1 MEYSINLTLAF
12 LYGIIF
18 KIYDD
23 IIDNKLRVNSF
34 YTDLL
39 KYFVITLFSIL
50 FYNDIIFSILWFSMA
65 VASFLMDK
73 YYTNKLVDSKD
84 TLEQKDFTCM
94 NEDTW
99 FYSLILSGGF
109 IIYHCVIFFINQYQ
123 TQTQIQNEFS
133 LFSYKNITLF
143 VNVLINITIV
153 ISDIYF
159 TPEHSSDKKLYA
171 RIIVLILLSTFVYY
185 MSYFSD
191 YIYEGNY
198 GIMLMNIGFLIG
210 SVCFL
215 SLNKFNAFDSLKNKE
230 VKCD

>member
-1 MEYSINLTLAF
+1 
-12 LYGIIF
+12 
-18 KIYDD
+18 
-23 IIDNKLRVNSF
+23 
-34 YTDLL
+34 
-39 KYFVITLFSIL
+39 
-50 FYNDIIFSILWFSMA
+50 MA